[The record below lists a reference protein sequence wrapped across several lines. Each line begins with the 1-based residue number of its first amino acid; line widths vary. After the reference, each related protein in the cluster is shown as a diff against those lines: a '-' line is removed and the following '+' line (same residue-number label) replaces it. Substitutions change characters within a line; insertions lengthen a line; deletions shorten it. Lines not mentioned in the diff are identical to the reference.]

1 MAKTKKC
8 EAASATPVPDFSFKM
23 TDRELMFSVETY
35 GEKLVVD
42 GTHVSQIKSLADLER
57 YVDLVNEVAERVDL
71 QQCCDTCKE
80 EEEDCCGPCY
90 CGQ

>member
-1 MAKTKKC
+1 MAKSKKC
-8 EAASATPVPDFSFKM
+8 ETAPATPVPDFSFKM

-57 YVDLVNEVAERVDL
+57 YVDLVNEVAERVNL
-71 QQCCDTCKE
+71 QQCCNTCE
-80 EEEDCCGPCY
+80 EVGGPCY